1 MLVISWLE
9 LALLFLMGKFMKS
22 KSFVFFPSRFQNIL
36 IFYVVLL
43 VVMVF
48 FCMISFKK
56 LLIGLVYWK
65 FFCICLIIFCS
76 DSWWQLISTCL
87 TERYLTPTAYW
98 GGGGSS
104 VIFFFSNV
112 SMSDVHVLFWIWIKP
127 LSSYFS
133 EIKSYLIVGWISWVL
148 SFKSHITCHSFLF
161 LKFKISMLV
170 VIRISYFV
178 NFITWYTN
186 MTDFCDLTIS
196 V

>member
-1 MLVISWLE
+1 MRISDSLEYSLIFFNQLLQMLVISWLE

-36 IFYVVLL
+36 MFYVVLL

-98 GGGGSS
+98 GGGLLL
-104 VIFFFSNV
+104 FFFLV
-112 SMSDVHVLFWIWIKP
+112 MWACQMCMS
-127 LSSYFS
+127 YS
-133 EIKSYLIVGWISWVL
+133 ESG
-148 SFKSHITCHSFLF
+148 
-161 LKFKISMLV
+161 
-170 VIRISYFV
+170 
-178 NFITWYTN
+178 
-186 MTDFCDLTIS
+186 
-196 V
+196 